1 MKSAPVLAA
10 LAAMIAFAGAS
21 PADDPKSDDSAL
33 LFTSFRGNGEDGLH
47 LATSKDG
54 YSWTP
59 INDDKPF
66 LKSKIGDGLMRD
78 PHLIQGP
85 DATFQ
90 LVWTTGWSKH
100 GLGYAHSKDL
110 IHWSE
115 PRLLDVMKTEPKA
128 RNVWAPEV
136 FYDEA
141 GARFVLFWSS
151 TIPGRF
157 PDTDAAGDDDY
168 NHRIYA
174 TTTRDFET
182 FTPTRLLYEPGFNTI
197 DATMARDGDRY
208 VLFIKDETRNPP
220 AKNLRVAFGA
230 SPLGPFGPPSPP
242 ITGAYWAEGPTAI
255 QFGGVWHVYFDRYT
269 EHRYGLVTSTD
280 LTQWKDESD
289 RVHFPPGFRH
299 GSVVRVPSSIL
310 TKLESVAG
318 R

>member
-1 MKSAPVLAA
+1 MNTAPVLTAIAA
-10 LAAMIAFAGAS
+10 AIAFTGAS
-21 PADDPKSDDSAL
+21 PTDDAKPNDSAL
-33 LFTSFRGNGEDGLH
+33 LFTSFRDNGQDGLH

-54 YSWTP
+54 YTWTAL
-59 INDDKPF
+59 NNDKPY
-66 LKSKIGDGLMRD
+66 LKSKLGDGLMRD

-85 DATFQ
+85 DATFH
-90 LVWTTGWSKH
+90 LVWTTGWTRH

-110 IHWSE
+110 LHWSE
-115 PRLLDVMKTEPKA
+115 PKLFDVMKSEPTS

-136 FYDEA
+136 FYDET

-157 PDTDAAGDDDY
+157 PDTDATGDDGY

-197 DATMARDGDRY
+197 DATIARDGDRY
-208 VLFIKDETRNPP
+208 LLSIKDETLKPP
-220 AKNLRVAFGA
+220 AKNLRLAFGP
-230 SPLGPFGPPSPP
+230 SPLGPFGAPSSP

-255 QFGGVWHVYFDRYT
+255 KIDGVWHVYFDRYT
-269 EHRYGLVTSTD
+269 EHRYGVVTSTD
-280 LTQWKDESD
+280 LIHWKDESD

-299 GSVVRVPSSIL
+299 GSVLRVPSTIL
-310 TKLESVAG
+310 SKLESAD
-318 R
+318 RK